1 MTKKELISITILVL
15 LVGVLLG
22 AYFVKDAK
30 EKRDRN
36 EYSTKLT
43 NSIYIDCLYIKGDFS
58 YNDKKVE
65 MTNERYDER
74 QLMIDVAFYNY
85 YTGSDITT
93 EMLYQEYDNFR
104 KGENSTSYQA
114 LETYAEYMSDRQVDS
129 GMFEGGLYRLIPN
142 DIIIYD
148 LTLEQLNDYIKE
160 YLSIL
165 DVKIVSKQMGNY
177 VNGGISVKDEIYLIE
192 TADEGTIGGNKIVK
206 IDTEGNFYDFFD
218 AGNLEEAGAFIKDYL
233 YYYDGFFYVKCV
245 FVKQDKYNKILR
257 ISEDGKNADVIYETN
272 EKLLFGISKD
282 YMYISDGEIT
292 YYIHVSQLD
301 DFSRLEY
308 QKTESHIQ
316 NKYSRFFCEWI
327 YNNKIISPASG
338 ETEYDTEE
346 RQYYGNYAYLTKYTE
361 DQTKPTRLFTRELV
375 RRVEVDG
382 ETVDEHISS
391 NVVAFNI
398 YKEKLYC
405 ARYDNAEYVIEVMD
419 MDGSNVSEIYRTK
432 LSDTENVKRLF
443 VNDKYVVCE
452 TVSSDEIT
460 DKSRLL
466 IIDKEKGLINSVTAE
481 G

>member
-22 AYFVKDAK
+22 AYFVKDVK
-30 EKRDRN
+30 EKRERN

-65 MTNERYDER
+65 MSNERYDER

-85 YTGSDITT
+85 YTGSEITT
-93 EMLYQEYDNFR
+93 ETLYQEYENFR
-104 KGENSTSYQA
+104 KGKNSTSYQA
-114 LETYAEYMSDRQVDS
+114 LETYVEYMSDRQVDI

-142 DIIIYD
+142 GVIIYD
-148 LTLEQLNDYIKE
+148 LTLDQLNDYIKE

-165 DVKIVSKQMGNY
+165 DVKIISKQMGNY

-192 TADEGTIGGNKIVK
+192 AADEGTIGGSKIFK
-206 IDTEGNFYDFFD
+206 IDTEGNFQDFFD
-218 AGNLEEAGAFIKDYL
+218 AGNLAEDGAFIKDYL
-233 YYYDGFFYVKCV
+233 FYYDGCFYVKCV
-245 FVKQDKYNKILR
+245 FVNQDKDNKILR
-257 ISEDGKNADVIYETN
+257 ISEDGKNVDVIYETN
-272 EKLLFGISKD
+272 KKLLFGISED

-292 YYIHVSQLD
+292 YYIYASQLD
-301 DFSRLEY
+301 DFSRLKY
-308 QKTESHIQ
+308 KKTESHTQ
-316 NKYSRFFCEWI
+316 DKYNNFFCEWI

-361 DQTKPTRLFTRELV
+361 DLTKPTRFITRELV
-375 RRVEVDG
+375 RRVMVDG
-382 ETVDEHISS
+382 ENVDEEISS

-398 YKEKLYC
+398 YKDELYC
-405 ARYDNAEYVIEVMD
+405 ARYDNAEYVIEIMD

-432 LSDTENVKRLF
+432 LSETEKFKRFF

-452 TVSSDEIT
+452 TVSSNEIT
-460 DKSRLL
+460 GKRRLL
-466 IIDKEKGLINSVTAE
+466 IIDKEKGLINSVTN
-481 G
+481 